1 MSLRV
6 EGQITFFYY
15 HNLAAA
21 ERFYRDT
28 MGFEKVIDLDFA
40 KVFRMADGANV
51 GIVGEGG
58 YLKPEKG
65 KPVMLTVMVEDADA
79 WYSKLSGTGVSV
91 NHPPQQ
97 QEYLDMRGFLTW
109 DPECYVIEILEFR
122 KKPYGK

>member
-15 HNLAAA
+15 RNLAAA
-21 ERFYRDT
+21 ERFYHNT

-40 KVFRMADGANV
+40 KVFRMTGGANV

-58 YLKPEKG
+58 FLKPGKE

-79 WYSKLSGTGVSV
+79 WYSKLSKIGVNV

-97 QEYLDMRGFLTW
+97 QEYLNMRSFLTW
-109 DPECYVIEILEFR
+109 DPEGYVIEILEFR
-122 KKPYGK
+122 KKPYGN

>member
-1 MSLRV
+1 MSLGV

-40 KVFRMADGANV
+40 KVFRMTEGANV

-58 YLKPEKG
+58 YLKPGKE

-79 WYSKLSGTGVSV
+79 WYGKLSRTGVSV

-109 DPECYVIEILEFR
+109 DPEGCYR
-122 KKPYGK
+122 DP

>member
-1 MSLRV
+1 MSLSV

-21 ERFYRDT
+21 ERFYHET
-28 MGFEKVIDLDFA
+28 MGFEKVIDLNFA
-40 KVFRMADGANV
+40 KVFRMTEGANV

-58 YLKPEKG
+58 FLKPGKE
-65 KPVMLTVMVEDADA
+65 KPVMLTVMVENADA
-79 WYSKLSGTGVSV
+79 WHSKLSRIGVHV

-109 DPECYVIEILEFR
+109 DPEGYVIEILEFR